1 MKYTDLL
8 ASIEREG
15 DARLRVTTPEN
26 WMQGR
31 TIYGGLSAALCYE
44 AAKDLSGGKPLR
56 SAQIAFVGPVGGDLS
71 AEAKLLREG
80 KNTAYVSADLL
91 GESGIGSR
99 ATFVFGAHRDSPIN
113 HWNAPELPPEAGEPE
128 DKVSFFPEGVG
139 PAFTQ
144 QFEIQFAFGSVPLSG
159 AEKADLGLWMR
170 HRDRDAPD
178 DMTALL
184 AIGDTP
190 PPAAMA
196 LLSGPARISSMNW
209 SIDVVAENTNTDDGW
224 WFARHTAETL
234 RNGYSAQNMTLWN
247 RAGKPIFLSRQ
258 TIAVFD

>member
-8 ASIEREG
+8 ASIQREG
-15 DARLRVTTPEN
+15 VTRLRVTVPGT

-44 AAKDLSGGKPLR
+44 AAKPLSGDKPLR
-56 SAQIAFVGPVGGDLS
+56 SAQIAFVGPAGGDLH
-71 AEAKLLREG
+71 ADAKLLREG
-80 KNTAYVSADLL
+80 RNTAYVSAELF
-91 GESGIGSR
+91 GESGIGSH
-99 ATFVFGAHRDSPIN
+99 ATFVFGTHRDSAIN
-113 HWNAPELPPEAGEPE
+113 HWNTPELPDEAGTPE
-128 DKVSFFPEGVG
+128 DKINFFPSGVG
-139 PAFTQ
+139 PEFTQ
-144 QFEIQFAFGSVPLSG
+144 NFDMKYAFGTLPMSG
-159 AEKADLGLWMR
+159 SSKADIGIWMR
-170 HRDRDAPD
+170 HKDRSAPD

-190 PPAAMA
+190 PPAALA

-209 SIDVVAENTNTDDGW
+209 SIDVVAETLDTEDGW

-247 RAGKPIFLSRQ
+247 RAGKPILLGRQ

>member
-8 ASIEREG
+8 ASIKRES
-15 DARLRVTTPEN
+15 ATQLQVNTPEN

-44 AAKDLSGGKPLR
+44 AARPLAGDRPLR
-56 SAQIAFVGPVGGDLS
+56 SAQIAFVGPAGGDLRANAS
-71 AEAKLLREG
+71 LLREG
-80 KNTAYVSADLL
+80 KNTAYITADLS
-91 GESGIGSR
+91 GENGIGSH

-113 HWNAPELPPEAGEPE
+113 HWNAPELPSDAGEPE
-128 DKVSFFPEGVG
+128 EKTSFFPEGVG

-144 QFEIQFAFGSVPLSG
+144 QFDIQFAFGSVPMSG
-159 AEKADLGLWMR
+159 AETADLGLWMR
-170 HRDRDAPD
+170 HKDRAAPD
-178 DMTALL
+178 DITALL

-209 SIDVVAENTNTDDGW
+209 SIDVVAENADTENGW
-224 WFARHTAETL
+224 YFARHTAETL

-247 RAGKPIFLSRQ
+247 RAGKPIMLSRQ